1 MNGGGANALF
11 NPQLAT
17 FLRVADAGSFNRAA
31 EELFISPSAVI
42 QQINLLEGSLGVTLF
57 ARSHRGLTLTP
68 AGASLYKDA
77 KTIISYSIP
86 ITTFRRKASTIS
98 SFRIAWIH

>member
-1 MNGGGANALF
+1 MSGGGANALY

-42 QQINLLEGSLGVTLF
+42 KQINLLEGSLSAALF
-57 ARSHRGLTLTP
+57 VRSHRGLTLTP
-68 AGASLYKDA
+68 AGAGAYGGCSA
-77 KTIISYSIP
+77 
-86 ITTFRRKASTIS
+86 
-98 SFRIAWIH
+98 